1 MTQNFKVIQKH
12 SPRNPKKS
20 SKNPY
25 HHHEKHSMEI
35 CLRKCASTQP
45 FSDVRCHPQDVQAP
59 FLFSCIFM
67 SFYIFPSVTL
77 HMEHHCCST
86 PKFFPT
92 LVARMKRPVKV
103 GISACQYFF
112 NYYTP
117 LAGPT
122 SCVSLQV
129 FPEVVLP
136 SEYFPTEVAGEDG
149 FGRAKAVSLLCVL
162 LPPSPVAKLFPARGT
177 DRPLLSGLLHHKSVS
192 VQVPVV

>member
-12 SPRNPKKS
+12 SPRNPK
-20 SKNPY
+20 
-25 HHHEKHSMEI
+25 H
-35 CLRKCASTQP
+35 LRKIHITIMKNTAWKSAFANVLQLNHFQMSEHIHIPRT
-45 FSDVRCHPQDVQAP
+45 SKHH
-59 FLFSCIFM
+59 FLLQSIFM

-86 PKFFPT
+86 PKFFST

-103 GISACQYFF
+103 SACQYFF

-136 SEYFPTEVAGEDG
+136 SEYFPTKVAGEDG

-162 LPPSPVAKLFPARGT
+162 LPPSPVAKLFPTRGT